1 MPEWDSCM
9 SRQTGFFAQE
19 PMLLRADWA
28 ADSAQC
34 AVFAERWWS
43 ARGWMDEVNRFAHSE
58 IFRWFEAGDVSS
70 PSDLLP
76 WRGVR
81 DQAHPIG
88 FDASTRPWLTA
99 ESGDGTNAD
108 AAAAI
113 EYADLPLITTTGSAM
128 PVVLTGSVVAGGD
141 VDLSTVGSGPLV
153 NLNDF
158 QSDLRFASIDGSGY
172 AAVVL
177 DTGIDLDHP
186 FFGADADGNGVADR
200 IVFQYD
206 FANGD
211 GNASDVNGHGSNV
224 ASIVGSQDATYGGMA
239 PGADIIA
246 LKVFTDAGS
255 GLFSYIETA
264 LQWVVAN
271 ASAYNIASVNMSLG
285 DTANYAGPVQ
295 QYGIADELA
304 ALAAQ
309 DVIVVSSAGNG
320 FYQFNSVQG
329 VSYPA
334 ADPNSLA
341 VGAVYDGVTGGWSY
355 SSGAI
360 AYSTTGDAIAPFSQR
375 DDSLTDIFAPGAP
388 ITGANASGG
397 IVTMHGTSQAA
408 PHVTGIA
415 VLAQQLAEQEL
426 GRRLTLAEFSDLIG
440 MTGVSITDGDDEND
454 NVANT
459 GLDYARIDLL
469 ALAEAIVALGGGTSV
484 IAGTEDSDVLYG
496 DAEANTMDGLAGD
509 DTLRGEAGDDTLV
522 GGIGEDRL
530 EGGNDDDVLDGGAD
544 ADNLKGESGNDIID
558 GGGGNDRAT
567 GGSGADTISGDGG
580 DDALNGN
587 GGDDSIAGGA
597 GNDWLYGAN
606 SSETQGVD
614 ILSGGDG
621 DDKLY
626 ADSGD
631 QIDGGDGYDFLIAR
645 GPNGLT
651 TDLAATSF
659 EKALGGVH
667 DDILDGGA
675 VTVASLFLRGQGG
688 DDVLTGGALNDK
700 LYGGDDADVLRGG
713 GSNDYL
719 RGDTGDDS
727 LFGGA
732 GNDRLFGG
740 EGNDLLE
747 GGLGR
752 DTLAGG
758 AGADLF
764 VNGAYD
770 GEFDLVTDYSAAEGD
785 AIVDGAS
792 YQFNGTN
799 TYVYDAA
806 GVSIVRL
813 NYYDADSDGILYA

>member
-1 MPEWDSCM
+1 M
-9 SRQTGFFAQE
+9 SRLSG
-19 PMLLRADWA
+19 
-28 ADSAQC
+28 
-34 AVFAERWWS
+34 VFAPKMAPFENAWGSWPGVGADFADRWLPDKFS
-43 ARGWMDEVNRFAHSE
+43 LPTGPVAGRF
-58 IFRWFEAGDVSS
+58 FEPFEDFQGLGDRYR
-70 PSDLLP
+70 SD
-76 WRGVR
+76 VC
-81 DQAHPIG
+81 DAHPG
-88 FDASTRPWLTA
+88 HRGGARPA
-99 ESGDGTNAD
+99 AFEVADRFGHAD
-108 AAAAI
+108 AAAELSYKDSIARHG
-113 EYADLPLITTTGSAM
+113 ITTTGSDA
-128 PVVLTGSVVAGGD
+128 PVFLTGAVVADGGELE
-141 VDLSTVGSGPLV
+141 LSTVSSAPLV
-153 NLNDF
+153 NLDDF

-186 FFGADADGNGVADR
+186 FFGADADSNGIADR

-224 ASIVGSQDATYGGMA
+224 ASIVGSEDATFGGMA

-255 GLFSYIETA
+255 GLFSYIENA

-271 ASAYNIASVNMSLG
+271 ASAYNIVSVNMSLG
-285 DTANYAGPVQ
+285 DTANYGSPVQ

-320 FYQFNSVQG
+320 FYEFNSVQG

-341 VGAVYDGVTGGWSY
+341 IGAVYDGVTGGWSY
-355 SSGAI
+355 SSGAT
-360 AYSTTGDAIAPFSQR
+360 AYSTTSDAIAPFSQR
-375 DDSLTDIFAPGAP
+375 DDALTDIFAPGAP

-426 GRRLTLAEFSDLIG
+426 GRRLTLAEFSDLIRT
-440 MTGVSITDGDDEND
+440 TGATISDGDDEND

-459 GLDYARIDLL
+459 GLDFGRIDVL
-469 ALAEAIVALGGGTSV
+469 ALAEAIVALGGGTNV

-496 DAEANTMDGLAGD
+496 DADANIIDGLGGD
-509 DTLRGEAGDDTLV
+509 DTLRGLEGDDTLV
-522 GGIGEDRL
+522 GSVGADRL
-530 EGGNDDDVLDGGAD
+530 EGGTDDDILDGGAD
-544 ADNLKGESGNDIID
+544 ADNLKGNSGDDVI
-558 GGGGNDRAT
+558 GGGDGDDRAT
-567 GGSGADTISGDGG
+567 GGSGADTIAGDSG

-587 GGDDSIAGGA
+587 GGDDSITGGA
-597 GNDWLYGAN
+597 GNDRLYGAN
-606 SSETQGVD
+606 ASETQGID
-614 ILSGGDG
+614 ILAGGDG
-621 DDKLY
+621 DDKVY

-645 GPNGLT
+645 GPDGLN

-667 DDILDGGA
+667 DDILDGSA
-675 VTVASLFLRGQGG
+675 VAAASLFLRGQGG
-688 DDVLTGGALNDK
+688 NDVLTGGALNDK
-700 LYGGDDADVLRGG
+700 IYGGDDADVLQGG

-719 RGDTGDDS
+719 RGDAGDDS

-732 GNDRLFGG
+732 DNDRLFGG

-752 DTLAGG
+752 DTLTGG

-764 VNGAYD
+764 ANGAYD

-785 AIVDGAS
+785 AIVDGVS

-799 TYVYDAA
+799 TYVYDAG
-806 GVSIVRL
+806 GVTIIRL